1 MGNLID
7 DRDSPTWAY
16 DLALR
21 LEPGNAEFRNAL
33 AARLIELGRLAPIS
47 LPPR

>member
-1 MGNLID
+1 MGDLID

-21 LEPGNAEFRNAL
+21 LEPGNAV
-33 AARLIELGRLAPIS
+33 PVPW
-47 LPPR
+47 PPG